1 MEILKTQFIQ
11 GFMRMCS
18 DGYKLAGMSRMV
30 EILPNSELK

>member
-18 DGYKLAGMSRMV
+18 DGYKLGWHERMV
-30 EILPNSELK
+30 EILPIELK